1 MSRQQCA
8 LLTSSARQSCERT
21 KIPRR
26 WPTMPNCRDR
36 RTESMMLAEEQRQW
50 KSRPVTVVLT
60 NPATKVFGVDA
71 SSVLLQ
77 PPIRE
82 KKLAIM

>member
-1 MSRQQCA
+1 
-8 LLTSSARQSCERT
+8 
-21 KIPRR
+21 
-26 WPTMPNCRDR
+26 
-36 RTESMMLAEEQRQW
+36 MMLAEEQRQW